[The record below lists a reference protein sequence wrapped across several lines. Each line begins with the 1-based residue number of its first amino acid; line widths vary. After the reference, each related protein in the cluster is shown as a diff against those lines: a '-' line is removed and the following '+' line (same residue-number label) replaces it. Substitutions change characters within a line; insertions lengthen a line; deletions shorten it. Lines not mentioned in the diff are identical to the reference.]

1 MSPGVYQVRVEVMPR
16 PDVLDPQGRAVEHAL
31 AALGFAEFGAVR
43 VGKVVRFRVRL
54 DEGAST
60 EAVRARVEDAC
71 RRLLANPVIETWT
84 IQVEPLES
92 TE

>member
-1 MSPGVYQVRVEVMPR
+1 MSQSVYEVRVEVMPR
-16 PDVLDPQGRAVEHAL
+16 PDVLDPQGRAVEGAL

-43 VGKVVRFRVRL
+43 VGKVIHFRVRV
-54 DEGAST
+54 EAAT
-60 EAVRARVEDAC
+60 PAEAVRARVEDAC

-84 IQVEPLES
+84 IDIEPFEA